1 MNNQNGFQRP
11 YTTVVLAMSVDG
23 KISDIKRSPARFGS
37 AQDKFHLEQ
46 QVADVDGVLF
56 GAATLKAYGTTM
68 RVSSPE
74 LLELRQQQGKPP
86 QPVQIICSGSGRIEE
101 NIRFFKQPVPRWLLT
116 TTAGEQQCQVKSEF
130 ERIIIAEATSAD
142 PTQPSGKINWKIAFQ
157 QLQDLGLNKLAILGG
172 GQLVAS
178 LLDAHL
184 IDEIWLTVCP
194 VILGGE
200 TAPSP
205 VDGQGFLST
214 AAPRLELLAVQTVG
228 QEVFLNYKII
238 KTVISD

>member
-11 YTTVVLAMSVDG
+11 YTTVVLAMSADG

-37 AQDKFHLEQ
+37 VQDKFHLEQ
-46 QVADVDGVLF
+46 QVANSDGVLF
-56 GAATLKAYGTTM
+56 GAGTLKAYGTTM
-68 RVSSPE
+68 RVSSPQ
-74 LLELRQQQGKPP
+74 LLEQRQQQGKPP
-86 QPVQIICSGSGRIEE
+86 QPVQILCSGSGQIEE

-116 TTAGEQQCQVKSEF
+116 TTIGEQQCQVKSEF
-130 ERIIIAEATSAD
+130 ERIIIAESTSAD
-142 PTQPSGKINWKIAFQ
+142 PTQPSGQINWKIAFQ
-157 QLQDLGLNKLAILGG
+157 KLQDLGLNKLAILGG

-178 LLDAHL
+178 LLEAHL

-194 VILGGE
+194 LILGGE

-214 AAPRLELLAVQTVG
+214 VAPRLELLAVQTVG
-228 QEVFLNYKII
+228 EEVFLNYKI
-238 KTVISD
+238 SN

>member
-1 MNNQNGFQRP
+1 MKNQQGFQRP
-11 YTTVVLAMSVDG
+11 YTTVVLAMSADG
-23 KISDIKRSPARFGS
+23 KISDFKRSPARFGS
-37 AQDKFHLEQ
+37 AQDQFHLEQ
-46 QVADVDGVLF
+46 QVANADGVLF
-56 GAATLKAYGTTM
+56 GAGTLKAYGTTM

-74 LLELRQQQGKPP
+74 LLEQRQQQGKPP
-86 QPVQIICSGSGRIEE
+86 QPVQIIGSGSGRIED
-101 NIRFFKQPVPRWLLT
+101 NLRFFKQPVPRWLLT
-116 TTAGEQQCQVKSEF
+116 TTIGEQQCQVKLEF
-130 ERIIIAEATSAD
+130 ERIINAESPAVD
-142 PTQPSGKINWKIAFQ
+142 PTQPSGKINWKMAFQ
-157 QLQDLGLNKLAILGG
+157 QLQELGLNKLAILGG

-178 LLDAHL
+178 LLEADL

-214 AAPRLELLAVQTVG
+214 VAPRLELLAVQTIG

-238 KTVISD
+238 KTGIND